1 MQFPSFSAAA
11 ARRLFG
17 TGAMANLVRINSIR
31 YNSRQR
37 MQPELASPHE
47 LMELLIVVRFN
58 YKICPA
64 GGSVCLSGSNLVHTI
79 LVCACLSVF
88 QGTRLVHM
96 ILVCACLSVFQGTR
110 LVHTILVCT
119 CLSVCQGT
127 RLVHMILVCA
137 CLSVCQGAT

>member
-47 LMELLIVVRFN
+47 LNYGTADCGALQLENLPCRRICLPVREQPSPHDLSVCMF
-58 YKICPA
+58 
-64 GGSVCLSGSNLVHTI
+64 VCLSGNKASPHDLSVYMF
-79 LVCACLSVF
+79 VCLS
-88 QGTRLVHM
+88 GNKASPHD
-96 ILVCACLSVFQGTR
+96 
-110 LVHTILVCT
+110 
-119 CLSVCQGT
+119 LSVC
-127 RLVHMILVCA
+127 MFVCLPGNKA
-137 CLSVCQGAT
+137 SPHDLS